1 MKLIIFTYV
10 IFNDSLMN
18 LKQLMKKIFLL
29 PLFIFSAFINLS
41 AQEVIDLNE
50 AVNIAIKNNT
60 NVSNLEKNLEIQKL
74 STKTSKGNL
83 YPSLSMTAGWS
94 RNNTYSDGTVSFQ
107 NGVPIIIPE
116 QDTWI
121 NNYGLGLNSS
131 VTLFNGFS
139 NLKQIDLAKENEV
152 SAIISLDK
160 QKYDIVYNI
169 STVYFDVLKKEKIVV
184 ANEENLND
192 SRAQL
197 DRVNEYMNVGKRTLA
212 DVYRQDV
219 QVAQNELVV
228 ERSKNELKK
237 SKVDLLLAMNT
248 DMNKEYS
255 VSDNN
260 IQTNL
265 SETELKV
272 ILDRNSNSEV
282 LLNKALSNR
291 YDYKASQQNIKISQ
305 VQYNIDKKNLYFPTI
320 TGFANYNLNA
330 SNIGDIL
337 GSRAFNFGLSLNYPI
352 FQGFKLDNKA
362 QASEISIKQNQ
373 DDIRQLEQQIRS
385 EIKKSYIDL
394 ETQYKQ
400 IEILNR
406 NIRSAEQD
414 KILSDENYRVGLGT
428 LLDAQTAATKL
439 NALKIDLIN
448 AYYDFLLTERRIKY
462 YVGDLK

>member
-1 MKLIIFTYV
+1 
-10 IFNDSLMN
+10 MN
-18 LKQLMKKIFLL
+18 LNPLMKKLFLL
-29 PLFIFSAFINLS
+29 SLFILSAVFKTE
-41 AQEVIDLNE
+41 AQEVIDIDE

-60 NVSNLEKNLEIQKL
+60 DVSNLEKNLEIQKL

-83 YPSLSMTAGWS
+83 YPSLSLSAGWS

-107 NGVPIIIPE
+107 NGVPIVIPE

-121 NNYGLGLNSS
+121 NNFGLGLNTS

-139 NLKQIDLAKENEV
+139 NLEQIDLAKENEV
-152 SAIISLDK
+152 SAVISLNK

-184 ANEENLND
+184 ANNENLDD
-192 SRAQL
+192 SRKQL
-197 DRVNEYMNVGKRTLA
+197 DRVKEFMDVGKKTMA

-219 QVAQNELVV
+219 QVAQNELAV
-228 ERSKNELKK
+228 ERSKNDLKK

-255 VSDNN
+255 VSDNK

-265 SETELKV
+265 SDAELKM
-272 ILDRNSNSEV
+272 ILDRNSETEV

-291 YDYKASQQNIKISQ
+291 YDYRASQQTMKISQ
-305 VQYNIDKKNLYFPTI
+305 VQFNIDRKNLYFPTV

-330 SNIGDIL
+330 SRVENIL
-337 GSRAFNFGLSLNYPI
+337 GSRAFNFGLSLNYSI
-352 FQGFKLDNKA
+352 FQGFKLDNRA
-362 QASEISIKQNQ
+362 QSSEILIKQNQ
-373 DDIRQLEQQIRS
+373 DNIRQLEQQIRS
-385 EIKKSYIDL
+385 EIKKAYIDL

-400 IEILNR
+400 IDILNR
-406 NIRSAEQD
+406 NIKSAEQD
-414 KILSDENYRVGLGT
+414 KILSEENYRVGLGT

-439 NALKIDLIN
+439 NLLKIDLIN
-448 AYYDFLLTERRIKY
+448 SYYDFLLAERRIKY
-462 YVGDLK
+462 YIGDLK

>member
-1 MKLIIFTYV
+1 
-10 IFNDSLMN
+10 
-18 LKQLMKKIFLL
+18 MKKIFFLSIFL
-29 PLFIFSAFINLS
+29 FSAVIKID
-41 AQEVIDLNE
+41 AQEIIDLDK

-60 NVSNLEKNLEIQKL
+60 NVSNLEKNLDIQKL
-74 STKTSKGNL
+74 STQTSKGNL
-83 YPSLSMTAGWS
+83 FPTLSLTAGWS

-121 NNYGLGLNSS
+121 NNFGMGLNSS
-131 VTLFNGFS
+131 VTLFNGLA
-139 NLKQIDLAKENEV
+139 NLEQVDLSKENEI
-152 SAIISLDK
+152 SALISLDK
-160 QKYDIVYNI
+160 QKYDIIYNI
-169 STVYFDVLKKEKIVV
+169 STVYFDVLKKEKIVI
-184 ANEENLND
+184 ANNENLDD
-192 SRAQL
+192 SKKQL
-197 DRVNEYMNVGKRTLA
+197 ERVKEFMDVGKKTVA

-219 QVAQNELVV
+219 QVAQNELAV

-248 DMNKEYS
+248 DMNMDYN
-255 VSDNN
+255 VSDSK
-260 IQTNL
+260 IQTDLSDAELKMILDKN
-265 SETELKV
+265 SET
-272 ILDRNSNSEV
+272 EV

-291 YDYKASQQNIKISQ
+291 YDYKASLQNMKISQ
-305 VQYNIDKKNLYFPTI
+305 VQNSIDKKSLYFPTI

-330 SNIGDIL
+330 SRVENIL

-352 FQGFKLDNKA
+352 FQGFRLNNKA
-362 QASEISIKQNQ
+362 QTSEITIKQNQ
-373 DDIRQLEQQIRS
+373 DNTRQLEQQIRS
-385 EIKKSYIDL
+385 EIKKAYIDL

-414 KILSDENYRVGLGT
+414 KILSEENYRVGLGT

-439 NALKIDLIN
+439 NSLKIDQIN
-448 AYYDFLLTERRIKY
+448 AYYDFLLAEKRIRY

>member
-1 MKLIIFTYV
+1 
-10 IFNDSLMN
+10 MN
-18 LKQLMKKIFLL
+18 LNPLMKKLFLL
-29 PLFIFSAFINLS
+29 SLFILSAVFKTE
-41 AQEVIDLNE
+41 AQEVIDIDE

-60 NVSNLEKNLEIQKL
+60 DVSNLEKNLEIQKL

-83 YPSLSMTAGWS
+83 YPSLSLSAGWS

-107 NGVPIIIPE
+107 NGVPIVIPE

-121 NNYGLGLNSS
+121 NNFGLGLNTS

-139 NLKQIDLAKENEV
+139 NLEQIDLAKENEV
-152 SAIISLDK
+152 SAVISLNK

-184 ANEENLND
+184 ANNENLDD
-192 SRAQL
+192 SRKQL
-197 DRVNEYMNVGKRTLA
+197 DRVKEFMDVGKKTMA

-219 QVAQNELVV
+219 QVAQNELAV
-228 ERSKNELKK
+228 ERSKNDLKK

-255 VSDNN
+255 VSDNK

-265 SETELKV
+265 SDAELKM
-272 ILDRNSNSEV
+272 ILDRNSETEV

-291 YDYKASQQNIKISQ
+291 YDYRASQQTMKISQ
-305 VQYNIDKKNLYFPTI
+305 VQFNIDRKNLYFPTV

-330 SNIGDIL
+330 SRVENIL
-337 GSRAFNFGLSLNYPI
+337 GSRAFNFGLSLNYSI
-352 FQGFKLDNKA
+352 FQGFKLDNRA
-362 QASEISIKQNQ
+362 QSSEILIKQNQ
-373 DDIRQLEQQIRS
+373 DNIRQLEQQIRS
-385 EIKKSYIDL
+385 EIKKAYIDL

-400 IEILNR
+400 IDILNR
-406 NIRSAEQD
+406 NIKSAEQD
-414 KILSDENYRVGLGT
+414 KILSEENYRVGLGT

-439 NALKIDLIN
+439 NTLRIDLIN
-448 AYYDFLLTERRIKY
+448 AYYDFLLAERRIKY

>member
-1 MKLIIFTYV
+1 
-10 IFNDSLMN
+10 MN
-18 LKQLMKKIFLL
+18 LNLLMKKLFLL
-29 PLFIFSAFINLS
+29 SLFLFSAVFKIE
-41 AQEVIDLNE
+41 AQEIIDLDE

-60 NVSNLEKNLEIQKL
+60 DVSNLEKNLDIQKL

-83 YPSLSMTAGWS
+83 YPSLSLSAGWS

-121 NNYGLGLNSS
+121 NNFGLGLNTS

-139 NLKQIDLAKENEV
+139 NLEQIDLAKENEV
-152 SAIISLDK
+152 SALISLNK

-169 STVYFDVLKKEKIVV
+169 STVYFDVLKKEKIVI
-184 ANEENLND
+184 ANNENLED
-192 SRAQL
+192 SRKQL
-197 DRVNEYMNVGKRTLA
+197 DRVKEFMDVGKKTMA

-219 QVAQNELVV
+219 QVAQNELAV
-228 ERSKNELKK
+228 ERSKNDLKK
-237 SKVDLLLAMNT
+237 SKVDLLLTMNT

-255 VSDNN
+255 VSDNK

-265 SETELKV
+265 SDAELKM
-272 ILDRNSNSEV
+272 ILDRNSETEV

-291 YDYKASQQNIKISQ
+291 YDYKASQQIMKISQ
-305 VQYNIDKKNLYFPTI
+305 VQYNIDKKNLYYPTV

-330 SNIGDIL
+330 SRVENIL
-337 GSRAFNFGLSLNYPI
+337 GSRAFNFGLSLNYSI
-352 FQGFKLDNKA
+352 FQGFKLDNRA
-362 QASEISIKQNQ
+362 QTSEISIKQNQ
-373 DDIRQLEQQIRS
+373 DNIRQLEQQIRS
-385 EIKKSYIDL
+385 EIKKAYIDL

-400 IEILNR
+400 IDILNR
-406 NIRSAEQD
+406 NIKSAEQD
-414 KILSDENYRVGLGT
+414 KILSEENYRVGLGT

-439 NALKIDLIN
+439 NLLKIDLIN
-448 AYYDFLLTERRIKY
+448 SYYDFLLAERRIKY